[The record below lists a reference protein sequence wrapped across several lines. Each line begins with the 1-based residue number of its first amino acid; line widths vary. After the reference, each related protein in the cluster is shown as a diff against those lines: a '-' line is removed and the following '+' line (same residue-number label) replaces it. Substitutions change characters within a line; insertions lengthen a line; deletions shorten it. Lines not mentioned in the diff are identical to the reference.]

1 MAYCT
6 YNFSEWVQK
15 GNYKRCL
22 ATRIEVNALKAF
34 KRAKP
39 NWPPILKEEISGH
52 KSEKAYLTK
61 WIQ

>member
-39 NWPPILKEEISGH
+39 NWPPILEE
-52 KSEKAYLTK
+52 EN
-61 WIQ
+61 